1 MGIIITTDST
11 CDLDKQF
18 IQDNDLKQFPIK
30 VVLGDKTY
38 SDGIDIV
45 PQDIFE
51 YAEKTG
57 NLPKTAAGSI
67 GEFIDFFKPL
77 VDAGNEVIHINI
89 SSKASAVNN
98 FANEAA
104 KEFNGKVYVIDSKA
118 LSTGQGHLVV
128 KAIELLKQGL
138 KAAEIVDYLN
148 IIKEDI
154 NTSFVVDTLE
164 YLHKGGRCSLMAL
177 LGSKFL
183 MIHPYIDMVD
193 GGLTVKKKYMGSIK
207 MCIKHYIK
215 DLKEFY
221 PNYDKKRCF
230 ITHSCC
236 DKEIVNLAKEKVKE
250 LFEFENII
258 ETVAGSVITSHCG
271 RGTIGVLFFKEQVK

>member
-1 MGIIITTDST
+1 MGIVITTDST
-11 CDLDKQF
+11 CDLNKNF
-18 IQDNDLKQFPIK
+18 TEENNIRLFPIK
-30 VVLGDKTY
+30 VILGDKTFC
-38 SDGIDIV
+38 DGVDII
-45 PQDIFE
+45 PQDIFD
-51 YAEKTG
+51 YAKKTG

-67 GEFIDFFKPL
+67 GEFVDFFKP
-77 VDAGNEVIHINI
+77 DIEKGNEIIHINI

-104 KEFNGKVYVIDSKA
+104 KELNGKIYVIDSKN
-118 LSTGQGHLVV
+118 LSTGQGLLVV
-128 KAIELLKQGL
+128 KACEMVKQGL
-138 KAAEIVDYLN
+138 TAEEIVNKLN
-148 IIKEDI
+148 EIKDTI

-193 GGLTVKKKYMGSIK
+193 GQLTVKKKYMGSIK

-221 PNYDKKRCF
+221 PEFEVISDYVTYGSNTPINEEDVPELMLDNENKIKKA
-230 ITHSCC
+230 TVYA
-236 DKEIVNLAKEKVKE
+236 VNNNLIDLKDISY
-250 LFEFENII
+250 LFE
-258 ETVAGSVITSHCG
+258 
-271 RGTIGVLFFKEQVK
+271 